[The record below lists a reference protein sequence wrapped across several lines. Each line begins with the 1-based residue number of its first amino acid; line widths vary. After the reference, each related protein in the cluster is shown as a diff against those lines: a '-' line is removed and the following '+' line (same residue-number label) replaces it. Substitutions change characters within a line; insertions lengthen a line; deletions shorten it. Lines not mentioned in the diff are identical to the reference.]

1 MKTKLV
7 RPVLVETNEKNSL
20 LWSYKGRRLYYN
32 QANFND
38 LDETIYYQL
47 ILISLEDEKI
57 EVGDKCFNANNPTDV
72 INNIINIDS
81 NTSCLNA
88 NSFKE
93 SWKKIIAAQDQLSP
107 EYIAKFVEQYNNG
120 EVNDVEIEVYTM
132 NEGYTDVNDYPY
144 QEINI
149 LKLSNGFISIIEKK
163 EPILYTEEEVLQLLY
178 KWSVYKVNIELDK
191 LADELP
197 HILSYDEWF
206 EQNKKK

>member
-149 LKLSNGFISIIEKK
+149 LKLSNGFITIIEKK
-163 EPILYTEEEVLQLLY
+163 EPTLYTEEEVLQLLY

-191 LADELP
+191 LDDELSNV
-197 HILSYDEWF
+197 LSYDEWF